1 MKTNYINSLTPMRG
15 IAAIWVMFF
24 HMDVIIFYR
33 EFGTL
38 IPHETSGILAK
49 GYLWVDFF
57 FLLSGF
63 IISHVYG
70 ETLTNHFGKWKTIK
84 TYLWARFSRIYPL
97 HLFTL
102 LLLIP
107 FVIVFPIISPAVVDG
122 SWKTFM
128 AWSALPSNLL
138 LLNAMNQHTYLSWNL
153 VAWSIGAEWW
163 TYLAACFIIPF
174 VFKKSWFRNVILAVI
189 AVTIL
194 CFMVYW
200 KGNLDITFDNGW
212 IRCVAEFSLGAVLYQ
227 MYQKGLGE
235 NTLSKSVSFILAMIF
250 IVLIFHFSWN
260 DLFIIPV
267 FCLLLLATA
276 YNNGAIKTILETR
289 IFKYLGDISY
299 SIYMMHG
306 VWFMVF
312 WYCLPYLRSDYGIDK
327 LTLGMKVIFVTLF
340 LNLTLLSA
348 HFTYQFV
355 EIKSRKLLKKMVKSK
370 QAALETAE

>member
-1 MKTNYINSLTPMRG
+1 MQTNYINSLTPMRG

-38 IPHETSGILAK
+38 IPHETSGILTK

-70 ETLTNHFGKWKTIK
+70 ETLSNHFRKWKTIK

-107 FVIVFPIISPAVVDG
+107 FVVVFPIISPAVVDG

-128 AWSALPSNLL
+128 AWSALPGNLL
-138 LLNAMNQHTYLSWNL
+138 LLNAMNQHSYLSWNL
-153 VAWSIGAEWW
+153 VSWSIGAEWW

-174 VFKKSWFRNVILAVI
+174 VFKKSWVQNVILAVVAASVLSVMI
-189 AVTIL
+189 
-194 CFMVYW
+194 YW
-200 KGNLDITFDNGW
+200 KGNLDITFDYGW
-212 IRCVAEFSLGAVLYQ
+212 VRCVAEFSLGAVLYQ
-227 MYQKGLGE
+227 MYQKQLGKDV
-235 NTLSKSVSFILAMIF
+235 LSKSFSFLCAFGF

-260 DLFIIPV
+260 DLFVIPT

-276 YNNGAIKTILETR
+276 HNNGAIKTILETR
-289 IFKYLGDISY
+289 IFKYFGDISY

-312 WYCLPYLRSDYGIDK
+312 WYCLPYLKSNYGIET
-327 LTLGMKVIFVTLF
+327 LTLGMKVLFVTIF
-340 LNLTLLSA
+340 MGLTFLSA
-348 HFTYQFV
+348 HFTYHFV
-355 EIKSRKLLKKMVKSK
+355 EVKSRKLLKKRIKSK
-370 QAALETAE
+370 QGNLETAE

>member
-1 MKTNYINSLTPMRG
+1 MQTNYINSLTPMRG

-33 EFGTL
+33 KFGTL

-70 ETLTNHFGKWKTIK
+70 EALSNHFGNWKTIK
-84 TYLWARFSRIYPL
+84 TYLWARFNRIYPL

-107 FVIVFPIISPAVVDG
+107 FVVLFPTISPAVVDG

-128 AWSALPSNLL
+128 AWSALPSNLF
-138 LLNAMNQHTYLSWNL
+138 LLNSMNQHTYLSWNL
-153 VAWSIGAEWW
+153 VSWSIGAEWW

-174 VFKKSWFRNVILAVI
+174 VFKKSWFQNVILALV
-189 AVTIL
+189 AVAIL
-194 CFMVYW
+194 SFMVYW
-200 KGNLDITFDNGW
+200 KGNLDITFDYGW
-212 IRCVAEFSLGAVLYQ
+212 VRCMAEFSLGAILYQ
-227 MYQKGLGE
+227 MYMKELGK
-235 NTLSKSVSFILAMIF
+235 NAFSKSISFLCAFVF

-260 DLFIIPV
+260 DLFIIPT
-267 FCLLLLATA
+267 FCILLLATA
-276 YNNGAIKTILETR
+276 YNNGRIKTILETR

-312 WYCLPYLRSDYGIDK
+312 WYCLPYLKSNYGIET
-327 LTLGMKVIFVTLF
+327 LSLGMKVIFVALF
-340 LNLTLLSA
+340 TSLTLLSA
-348 HFTYQFV
+348 HFTYHFV
-355 EIKSRKLLKKMVKSK
+355 EIKSRKLLKKRIKSK
-370 QAALETAE
+370 QSNLESVV

>member
-1 MKTNYINSLTPMRG
+1 MQTNYINSLTPMRG

-70 ETLTNHFGKWKTIK
+70 ETLTHHFGKWKIIK
-84 TYLWARFSRIYPL
+84 TYLWARFCRIYPL
-97 HLFTL
+97 HFFTL

-107 FVIVFPIISPAVVDG
+107 FALVFPVISAAVVDG

-128 AWSALPSNLL
+128 AWSALPSHLL
-138 LLNAMNQHTYLSWNL
+138 LLNSMNQHVYLSWNL
-153 VAWSIGAEWW
+153 VSWSIGAEWW
-163 TYLAACFIIPF
+163 TYFAACFIIPF
-174 VFKKSWFRNVILAVI
+174 VFNKSWFKNGILAVV
-189 AVTIL
+189 AVIIL
-194 CFMVYW
+194 SFMVYW
-200 KGNLDITFDNGW
+200 KGNLDITFDYGW
-212 IRCVAEFSLGAVLYQ
+212 VRCVAEFSLGTVLYQ
-227 MYQKGLGE
+227 MYMNGLWKSW
-235 NTLSKSVSFILAMIF
+235 LSKSILFLFAFAF

-260 DLFIIPV
+260 DLFILPI
-267 FCLLLLATA
+267 FCLLLLTTA
-276 YNNGAIKTILETR
+276 YNNGAIKIMLETS

-312 WYCLPYLRSDYGIDK
+312 WYCLPYLRSNYGIET
-327 LTLGMKVIFVTLF
+327 LTLGMKVIFVTMF
-340 LNLTLLSA
+340 MSLTLLSA
-348 HFTYQFV
+348 HFTYHFI
-355 EIKSRKLLKKMVKSK
+355 EIKSRKILKKRIKSK
-370 QAALETAE
+370 QRNLETTV

>member
-1 MKTNYINSLTPMRG
+1 MQTNYINSLTPMRG

-38 IPHETSGILAK
+38 IPHEASGILAK

-107 FVIVFPIISPAVVDG
+107 FVVIFPIISPAVVDG

-128 AWSALPSNLL
+128 SWSALPSNLL

-153 VAWSIGAEWW
+153 VSWSIGAEWW

-174 VFKKSWFRNVILAVI
+174 VFKKSWLQNGILAFMAVVILG
-189 AVTIL
+189 
-194 CFMVYW
+194 FMVYW
-200 KGNLDITFDNGW
+200 KGSLDITFDYGW
-212 IRCVAEFSLGAVLYQ
+212 VRCVTEFSLGAVLYQ
-227 MYQKGLGE
+227 IYQKGLGK
-235 NTLSKSVSFILAMIF
+235 NMLSKNIFFLLALVFITM
-250 IVLIFHFSWN
+250 IFHFSWN
-260 DLFIIPV
+260 DLFVIPT
-267 FCLLLLATA
+267 FCVLLLATA
-276 YNNGAIKTILETR
+276 YNNGTIKTILETR

-312 WYCLPYLRSDYGIDK
+312 WYCLPYLKSNYGIET
-327 LTLGMKVIFVTLF
+327 LTLEMKVIFVTLF
-340 LNLTLLSA
+340 LGLTLLSA
-348 HFTYQFV
+348 HFTYHFV
-355 EIKSRKLLKKMVKSK
+355 EIKSRKFLKKRIKTK
-370 QAALETAE
+370 QGNLETAQ

>member
-174 VFKKSWFRNVILAVI
+174 VFKKSRFQNVILAVI

-194 CFMVYW
+194 SIMVYW
-200 KGNLDITFDNGW
+200 KGNLDITFDYGW
-212 IRCVAEFSLGAVLYQ
+212 IRCVTEFSLGAVLYQ

-235 NTLSKSVSFILAMIF
+235 NTLSKSVSFFLALIF